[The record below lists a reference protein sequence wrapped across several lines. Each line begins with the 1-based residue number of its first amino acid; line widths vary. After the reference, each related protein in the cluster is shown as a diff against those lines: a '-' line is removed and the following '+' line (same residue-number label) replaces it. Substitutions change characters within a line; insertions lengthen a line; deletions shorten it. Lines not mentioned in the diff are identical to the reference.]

1 MTRKTGGRGV
11 RHTLFLAALLLLIA
25 GAVHADFKGAV
36 GDYNNGNY
44 AKALA
49 EFEKLAADGDPLA
62 MNNAGLM
69 YNHGQ
74 GTAVDN
80 AKAKVWYEKA
90 AKLGNPAA
98 MNNLGV
104 MYEKGEGVSKDDKEA
119 AKWYQKASVW
129 GLRDALYNLGELY
142 REGRGVARDPVEA
155 YYFYT
160 LAAVRGDQDANQ
172 LRQAIAKSMSADQM
186 ALAKNKLAKVGVR

>member
-1 MTRKTGGRGV
+1 MF
-11 RHTLFLAALLLLIA
+11 LLAALFVLIA
-25 GAVHADFKGAV
+25 GVVHADFRGAV

-80 AKAKVWYEKA
+80 TKAKAWYEKA
-90 AKLGNPAA
+90 AKLGNPSA

-104 MYEKGEGVSKDDKEA
+104 MYEKGEGIPKNEAEA
-119 AKWYQKASVW
+119 AKWYQKASFW
-129 GLRDALYNLGELY
+129 GLRDAMYNLGELY
-142 REGRGVARDPVEA
+142 REGRGVSRDPVEA
-155 YYFYT
+155 YYYYT
-160 LAAVRGDQDANQ
+160 LAAIRGDQDAAQ
-172 LRQAIAKSMSADQM
+172 LRQAIGKTLTPDQM
-186 ALAKNKLAKVGVR
+186 AIAKKKLAKLGIK